1 MPKPKDV
8 KDVLTFER
16 KSVTLE
22 IKDAE
27 KGQVE
32 AIFATFDVIDHHGDW
47 TEKDAFEDG
56 AEVLIGSWG
65 HATVF
70 GEPPV
75 GKGVIKV
82 TKKDARLVGNY
93 FLDTVAGKEQFT
105 TVKNVGGKQEWS
117 YSFEIKSTG
126 EVTEE
131 LRQRG
136 VQRVLS
142 KLLVHEVSPVMRGAG
157 IDTRTVTAKCAHC
170 AGEPAVAE
178 TGKEKAAETAP
189 ATAEVVTTEQKGPT
203 QAEIDVVHEAHARVK
218 ANRAAERA
226 EIDAEVERFERT
238 RRQLG
243 H

>member
-1 MPKPKDV
+1 MPKPKSTETT
-8 KDVLTFER
+8 TFER
-16 KSVTLE
+16 KAVTLE

-32 AIFATFDVIDHHGDW
+32 VVYATFDAIDHHGDW

-65 HATVF
+65 HGTVF

-82 TKKDARLVGNY
+82 TKKDARMVGQY
-93 FLDTVAGKEQFT
+93 FLDTVAGREQFT
-105 TVKNVGGKQEWS
+105 TVKNVGPSQEWS
-117 YSFEIKSTG
+117 YSFEVKATG

-136 VQRVLS
+136 VRRVLS

-157 IDTRTVTAKCAHC
+157 IDTRTVTAKCAQC
-170 AGEPAVAE
+170 GGEHAADE
-178 TGKEKAAETAP
+178 AGKEKPAEAAPAAAEA
-189 ATAEVVTTEQKGPT
+189 ATEQKTTTGTPPE
-203 QAEIDVVHEAHARVK
+203 QPPAPKVDEEAR
-218 ANRAAERA
+218 RRERA
-226 EIDAEVERFERT
+226 EIDTEVEKFERT
-238 RRQLG
+238 RRQLEY
-243 H
+243 